1 MRGSR
6 QLANAKLQIPGRLFE
21 LSGSI
26 TFFRSKIK
34 HNLKNYIY
42 LLICKYCGIQYVGE
56 SITPV
61 NLRINIRRKSKS
73 GCEPSI
79 NYYKNVWKGASFSIH
94 ILEKLGDGFINGP
107 RDFSVQKLRM
117 QSEDY
122 WMKKRRTIYERAKN
136 SNLEQPTGTL
146 FQLLPRFGNRRE
158 KRRVNEPTKLDTT
171 DTLLA
176 YIATFPPKTRS
187 DNFRKIV
194 EGMKQKNLRKLASNA
209 TDELET
215 CDDTKKKWYE
225 LFIDIFLTKVLKI
238 DKKVQQKRPPI
249 TISVF
254 FHNTGF
260 DYINLVSI
268 LFR

>member
-1 MRGSR
+1 
-6 QLANAKLQIPGRLFE
+6 
-21 LSGSI
+21 
-26 TFFRSKIK
+26 
-34 HNLKNYIY
+34 
-42 LLICKYCGIQYVGE
+42 
-56 SITPV
+56 
-61 NLRINIRRKSKS
+61 
-73 GCEPSI
+73 
-79 NYYKNVWKGASFSIH
+79 
-94 ILEKLGDGFINGP
+94 
-107 RDFSVQKLRM
+107 
-117 QSEDY
+117 
-122 WMKKRRTIYERAKN
+122 MKKRCTIYERAKN

-209 TDELET
+209 TDELKT
-215 CDDTKKKWYE
+215 CDDTKKKWCE
-225 LFIDIFLTKVLKI
+225 LFTDIFLTKVLKI
-238 DKKVQQKRPPI
+238 DKKVQKKRPPI